1 MKEYVLYLISQSCP
15 VLCDP
20 MDCSP
25 PGSSVRGDSPDKNTG
40 VGFHALLQGISE
52 PRSPTL
58 QVDSLPFDPQG
69 KPMNTGV
76 GSLSLLQG
84 NFPSQEL
91 NQSLPN
97 CRLILYQLSYSK
109 VFERLSVSSVAQSC
123 LTLCDPMNRSKPGLP
138 VHHKLPEFT
147 HTHAHRVSDAIQPSS
162 SAIPFSSCPQSLPES
177 GSFPMSQL
185 LQ

>member
-1 MKEYVLYLISQSCP
+1 
-15 VLCDP
+15 

-25 PGSSVRGDSPDKNTG
+25 PGSSVCGDSPDKNTG
-40 VGFHALLQGISE
+40 VGCHALLQEISE
-52 PRSPTL
+52 TRSPTL

-109 VFERLSVSSVAQSC
+109 VFERLSVSSVTQSC
-123 LTLCDPMNRSKPGLP
+123 LTLCDPMNRSKPGHP

-147 HTHAHRVSDAIQPSS
+147 HTHAHRISDAIQPSH
-162 SAIPFSSCPQSLPES
+162 PLPS
-177 GSFPMSQL
+177 PSPPAPNPSQNQGL
-185 LQ
+185 FQ